1 MLQFDLKKL
10 LHFVIT
16 LILCLVII
24 FLIPNGLLAKSCP
37 NKIEKPEGCKS
48 LSYRPKDFCKRMKK
62 KWVPDGHNE
71 GILIRCNSEMHI
83 DHIISWK
90 WAYDTGKICDPKK
103 LDALCRDPNNLI
115 FTKKK
120 TNLMKSDLGPV
131 EWNKKQQ
138 VSPRQKGFFV
148 HLFLNASKGYLNIT
162 EQELLSGVSDD
173 PQMAKKIIQE
183 TKPTA
188 ELIRAH
194 TTIKYETGMKIKSTK
209 SGLNRL
215 TLSSLGAVSDA
226 TYVLRRNLLE
236 KIPKKLARKSWS
248 ATPAGVAALSVPG
261 VASATMLG
269 FLAWEIHEDC
279 QLIKEIT
286 RLNKEVKKLETLLEI
301 GETEIANSEESNLST
316 ENDFCGMT
324 KDALFQ
330 TITGVTLDF
339 EKCMNARMNSY
350 EINPDECKNF
360 EIDNPDYDIIINKE
374 ISLEEIENP
383 NYD

>member
-1 MLQFDLKKL
+1 MFILDLL
-10 LHFVIT
+10 NGHYFQ
-16 LILCLVII
+16 IL
-24 FLIPNGLLAKSCP
+24 
-37 NKIEKPEGCKS
+37 
-48 LSYRPKDFCKRMKK
+48 
-62 KWVPDGHNE
+62 
-71 GILIRCNSEMHI
+71 
-83 DHIISWK
+83 
-90 WAYDTGKICDPKK
+90 
-103 LDALCRDPNNLI
+103 
-115 FTKKK
+115 
-120 TNLMKSDLGPV
+120 
-131 EWNKKQQ
+131 
-138 VSPRQKGFFV
+138 
-148 HLFLNASKGYLNIT
+148 
-162 EQELLSGVSDD
+162 
-173 PQMAKKIIQE
+173 QMAKKIIQE

-261 VASATMLG
+261 VASVTMLG

-316 ENDFCGMT
+316 ENGFCGMT

-330 TITGVTLDF
+330 TITGVTPDF